1 MSILT
6 KCPKKSEST
15 ASRIIENEAVIV
27 VPKEGLVRILNE
39 VGSRIWQLLDGKNS
53 IEDIINILSPEFNVP
68 REGLEKDTL
77 DFIRE
82 LKEKEM
88 IILND
93 EQIT

>member
-1 MSILT
+1 MSVLT
-6 KCPKKSEST
+6 KYPKRAKST

-27 VPKEGLVRILNE
+27 IPKEGLVRILNE
-39 VGSRIWQLLDGKNS
+39 AGSRIWQLLDGKNS
-53 IEDIINILSPEFNVP
+53 IEDIINILSSEFNVT
-68 REGLEKDTL
+68 RQGLEKDTL